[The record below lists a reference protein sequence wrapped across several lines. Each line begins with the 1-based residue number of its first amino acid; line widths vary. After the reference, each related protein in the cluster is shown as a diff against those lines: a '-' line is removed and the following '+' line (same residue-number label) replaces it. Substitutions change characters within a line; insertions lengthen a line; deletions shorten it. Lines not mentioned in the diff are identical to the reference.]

1 MISKIEQNIE
11 SIAQEVRGGEQD
23 LARQQKTL
31 KFYVRD
37 IHRQLS
43 GWLSMQGYSEDKRS
57 YEMSWALGCVG
68 FIGVILAIT
77 RSADSDIEWIR
88 EHTVAFRI
96 WAVVF
101 CTIFICASLERSA
114 VFRSL
119 LSFVSTKFLASII
132 LSGIVLYS
140 RGKAA
145 GYVNSVFNVDASA
158 FPITTLLTTGLLVIK
173 LVVPFVLGTALVLS
187 LVHIFIGIG
196 WAKGKLEGKA
206 NYFPPL
212 SSLLSVLVS
221 GVILYY
227 GWSWSHDQIADSRV
241 PEKIYLMAHALDFNY
256 SHNCSNV
263 ASNAPVVFLG
273 PSQEAVLVA
282 PYKLE
287 AFDFAD
293 FFEKTAEIP
302 SDFMRVPCEY

>member
-1 MISKIEQNIE
+1 MNSNLEKNIDH
-11 SIAQEVRGGEQD
+11 ITQEICGGEKD
-23 LARQQKTL
+23 CSRQQKTL
-31 KFYVRD
+31 KYYVGD

-43 GWLSMQGYSEDKRS
+43 EWLSMQGYSESRRR

-68 FIGVILAIT
+68 LIGVIFAVT

-88 EHTVAFRI
+88 EHTLAFRI
-96 WAVVF
+96 WGVVF
-101 CTIFICASLERSA
+101 CTIFIFASLERSA

-145 GYVNSVFNVDASA
+145 GYVNSVFHVDASA
-158 FPITTLLTTGLLVIK
+158 FPVTLLFTTGLVVIK
-173 LVVPFVLGTALVLS
+173 LALPFVLSTALALS
-187 LVHIFIGIG
+187 LFHFFISVG
-196 WAKGKLEGKA
+196 WVKGKLKGDA
-206 NYFPPL
+206 DYFPPL

-227 GWSWSHDQIADSRV
+227 GWVWSHNQIADSRV
-241 PEKIYLMAHALDFNY
+241 PEKIYLMAHAMDFSY

-263 ASNAPVVFLG
+263 TQSAPVVFLG
-273 PSQEAVLVA
+273 AEQEAVLVA

-287 AFDFAD
+287 EFDFSD
-293 FFEKTAEIP
+293 FFGKAAEIP
-302 SDFMRVPCEY
+302 SRFMRVRCEY